1 MEFLTSAQFYSE
13 DGQKLQSL
21 QYQHDSLLKRQGY
34 YSKGVGKLA
43 HRIAKL
49 KEKINLQAAKLTSKN

>member
-1 MEFLTSAQFYSE
+1 MENLTAQQFYSE

-34 YSKGVGKLA
+34 YSKGVVKLS
-43 HRIAKL
+43 HRIVKL
-49 KEKINLQAAKLTSKN
+49 KEKINAKAAIEAAQ